1 MMNKLENIEKLL
13 EKYGLSHIL
22 GSPFDNAFGVFDN
35 KKEDINL
42 IVLGT
47 NGNMTDATKSNLE
60 WVKERARNPKYS
72 HLLSGDW
79 GASPLRKELIKLPDV
94 LNECFGNSKFSVSNM
109 ILTNGLL
116 LASNGVSD
124 IKNQFEILRSET
136 NMFINFKDLLN
147 ASMGFFN
154 DFVVKNSSPKVIF
167 AYGNA
172 DQGHSAWKYLRDYY
186 PKLKEIVIVPIK
198 STSYK
203 FCSLDI
209 HGEEVFV
216 IGSPHPSFHYNKLN
230 KELIKEGLGKVG
242 AIPYLKQSV

>member
-1 MMNKLENIEKLL
+1 MNKLETIAKLL
-13 EKYGLSHIL
+13 EKHGLSHIL
-22 GSPFDNAFGVFDN
+22 GSPFDNAFDVFDN

-42 IVLGT
+42 ILLGT
-47 NGNMTDATKSNLE
+47 NGNMTDAIKTNVE
-60 WVKERARNPKYS
+60 WVKERARNPQYS

-79 GASPLRKELIKLPDV
+79 GVSPLRKELIKLPDV

-116 LASNGVSD
+116 LASNGVGD

-136 NMFINFKDLLN
+136 DTFTNLKGLLN
-147 ASMGFFN
+147 ASMVFFD
-154 DFVVKNSSPKVIF
+154 DFVVKNSSPRVIF

-186 PKLKEIVIVPIK
+186 PRLKETVIVPIN

-203 FCSLDI
+203 FCSLDM
-209 HGEEVFV
+209 HGDEVFV
-216 IGSPHPSFHYNKLN
+216 IGSPHPCFHYNKLN
-230 KELIKEGLGKVG
+230 KDLIKEGLEQIG
-242 AIPYLKQSV
+242 AIPHV

>member
-1 MMNKLENIEKLL
+1 MVMSKLEAIEKSL
-13 EKYGLSHIL
+13 EKHGLSHIL
-22 GSPFDNAFGVFDN
+22 GSPFDNAFDVFDN
-35 KKEDINL
+35 EKEDINL
-42 IVLGT
+42 ILLGT
-47 NGNMTDATKSNLE
+47 NGNMTDAIKTNLE

-79 GASPLRKELIKLPDV
+79 GVSPLRKELIKLPDV
-94 LNECFGNSKFSVSNM
+94 LNECFGNTMFSVSNM

-116 LASNGVSD
+116 LASNGVGD
-124 IKNQFEILRSET
+124 IKNQFDILRSET
-136 NMFINFKDLLN
+136 NIFSNLKDLLN
-147 ASMGFFN
+147 ASMGFFD
-154 DFVVKNSSPKVIF
+154 DFVVKNSSPRVIF

-172 DQGHSAWKYLRDYY
+172 DPGHSAWKYLRDYY
-186 PKLKEIVIVPIK
+186 PKLKETVTVPIK

-230 KELIKEGLGKVG
+230 KELIKEGLGKIG
-242 AIPYLKQSV
+242 AIPYIK

>member
-1 MMNKLENIEKLL
+1 MSKLEAIEKSL
-13 EKYGLSHIL
+13 EKHGLSHIL
-22 GSPFDNAFGVFDN
+22 GSPFDNAFDVFDN
-35 KKEDINL
+35 EKEDINL
-42 IVLGT
+42 ILLGT
-47 NGNMTDATKSNLE
+47 NGNMTDAIKTNLE

-79 GASPLRKELIKLPDV
+79 GVSPLRKELIKLPDV
-94 LNECFGNSKFSVSNM
+94 LNECFGNTMFSVSNM

-116 LASNGVSD
+116 LASNGVGD
-124 IKNQFEILRSET
+124 IKNQFDILRSET
-136 NMFINFKDLLN
+136 NIFSNLKDLLN
-147 ASMGFFN
+147 ASMGFFD
-154 DFVVKNSSPKVIF
+154 DFVVKNSSPRVIF

-172 DQGHSAWKYLRDYY
+172 DPGHSAWKYLRDYY
-186 PKLKEIVIVPIK
+186 PKLKETVTVPIK

-230 KELIKEGLGKVG
+230 KELIKEGLGKIG
-242 AIPYLKQSV
+242 AIPYIKQRV